1 MKHHRIRLCGV
12 DCSVREVGEPSAP
25 TLILLHGWLD
35 NSASFDDLIDGLS
48 QFRLLLVDFP
58 GHGESEH
65 LPAGMAY
72 HFLDLV
78 YVIQDVIQHFKL
90 SSVNIVGHSMGGA
103 AATLFASISD
113 KVEKLVLI
121 EALGPLTVSADETLA
136 LMQRSVTDREAIS
149 SKNMPVY
156 KSVEQA
162 LKVRAAH
169 SKMEPSTIR
178 PIVDR
183 GLKKVDG
190 GFGWRSDSRLTIA
203 SINRLTEKQL
213 EPLLTQ
219 IDCPVLLIEADKG
232 MFSDRPLLQ
241 TRKQYLTNLKTEV
254 LKGGHHVHMEKPEQT
269 VNLINQFIAADRKAC

>member
-12 DCSVREVGEPSAP
+12 DCSVREYGEPAATP
-25 TLILLHGWLD
+25 LILLHGWLD
-35 NSASFDDLIDGLS
+35 NSASFEYLIDGLS
-48 QFRLLLVDFP
+48 QYRLLLVDFP
-58 GHGESEH
+58 GHGESDH
-65 LPAGMAY
+65 LPEGMAY

-78 YVIQDVIQHFKL
+78 YVIQDVIQHFQL
-90 SSVNIVGHSMGGA
+90 FSVHIVGHSMGGA

-149 SKNMPVY
+149 RKSMPVY
-156 KSVEQA
+156 HSAEQA

-183 GLKKVDG
+183 GLKNVEG

-219 IDCPVLLIEADKG
+219 INCPVLLIEADQG
-232 MFSDRPLLQ
+232 MFTDRPMLQ
-241 TRKQYLTNLKTEV
+241 TRKQYLASLKTEV
-254 LKGGHHVHMEKPEQT
+254 LEGGHHVHMEKPEQT
-269 VNLINQFIAADRKAC
+269 VKLITQFIGSNHEKD